1 MKYVYKI
8 DRFAG
13 LLEKDYIRELK
24 EYDLFRFYMIG
35 VFILISIFVVFF
47 LRSDIVSPIRRLTD
61 GVKEIGKGNLDVRI
75 EPKGK
80 DEIATLANSFNNTA
94 DTLRELLISLRR
106 SEERL
111 KKAQHIAKLGS
122 WDWDIEKNELYW
134 SDEIYNIFGIEQ
146 SKSLKYESFLE
157 FVHPDDRKK
166 VKEAVEDALY
176 GRRPYSIDHRIMRPD
191 GVERIVHEEGE
202 ITYDIAGKPIYMSG
216 TVQDVTDYKRLEEQ
230 LIQAQKMEAVGQ
242 LAGGIAHDFNNILT
256 AIIGYSSIILED
268 LEKDD
273 PVAVRIGHILGAAEK
288 GANLVQNLLTFSRKQ
303 TTNPKPIDLNDT
315 IRSIHNLL
323 RRLIREDIELRVLL
337 SEDDLPVMADS
348 GQIEQM
354 LMNLVT
360 NARDAMPEGGILTIR
375 TEKVHI
381 DEMFVKTHGFGQ
393 TGLYSLIAISDTG
406 IGMDDKTKERI
417 FEPFFTTKEVGKG
430 TGLGMA
436 MVYSIIKQ
444 HNGYIDVYSKLNKG
458 TTFKIYLPLL
468 GDPGREEIGSTRY
481 EEIKGGNET
490 ILIAEDDPEVRSLI
504 SEILKESGYNV
515 IEASDGE
522 EAFNKFLEKKENVDL
537 VLLDLIMPGK
547 NGKQV
552 YEMIREIRPG
562 IKSLF
567 MSGYSFDILKDDSI
581 EESKFI
587 SKPVSPRELL
597 KRIRHLLDG
606 G

>member
-1 MKYVYKI
+1 
-8 DRFAG
+8 
-13 LLEKDYIRELK
+13 
-24 EYDLFRFYMIG
+24 
-35 VFILISIFVVFF
+35 
-47 LRSDIVSPIRRLTD
+47 
-61 GVKEIGKGNLDVRI
+61 
-75 EPKGK
+75 
-80 DEIATLANSFNNTA
+80 
-94 DTLRELLISLRR
+94 
-106 SEERL
+106 
-111 KKAQHIAKLGS
+111 
-122 WDWDIEKNELYW
+122 
-134 SDEIYNIFGIEQ
+134 
-146 SKSLKYESFLE
+146 
-157 FVHPDDRKK
+157 
-166 VKEAVEDALY
+166 
-176 GRRPYSIDHRIMRPD
+176 MRPD

-202 ITYDIAGKPIYMSG
+202 VTYDIAGKPIYMSG

-273 PVAVRIGHILGAAEK
+273 PVAVRVGHILGGAEK

-375 TEKVHI
+375 TEKVRI

-444 HNGYIDVYSKLNKG
+444 HNGYIDVYSEQNKG

-468 GDPGREEIGSTRY
+468 GYPGREEIGSTRY

-504 SEILKESGYNV
+504 SEILKGSGYNV